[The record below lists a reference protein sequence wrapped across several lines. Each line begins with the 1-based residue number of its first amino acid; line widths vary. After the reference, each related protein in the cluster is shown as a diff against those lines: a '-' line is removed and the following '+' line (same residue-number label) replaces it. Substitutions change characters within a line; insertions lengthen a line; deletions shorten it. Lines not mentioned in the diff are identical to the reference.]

1 MTARTWDLRFIGRRP
16 TTMNV
21 HRTLHF
27 RARAEDDKSWRE
39 VFAWLAKVEKVPQL
53 QRIEVVAMPLHANNR
68 RQDVAAC
75 APAVK
80 AAVDGL
86 VDARVIPDD
95 TDAHLASV
103 TFLPAVVGDD
113 DGLVLQ
119 IREAE

>member
-1 MTARTWDLRFIGRRP
+1 
-16 TTMNV
+16 MNV

-27 RARAEDDKSWRE
+27 RARADDDKSWRE
-39 VFAWLAKVEKVPQL
+39 AFGWLAKVEKVPSL
-53 QRIEVVAMPLHANNR
+53 DRIEVVAMPLHSNNR

-80 AAVDGL
+80 AAIDGL

-95 TDAHLASV
+95 TDAYLASV

-119 IREAE
+119 IKEAK